1 MATISAKKNEVE
13 RTWHLVDAENK
24 VLGRLATQV
33 AAILRGKHKPVF
45 TPHVDTGD
53 FVVVIN
59 AEKIHL
65 TGNKLDN
72 KMYYRHSGYPGGIK
86 STSAGELLET
96 KPEAIIKHAVRG
108 MLPKNKLGREQFKK
122 LKVYPGKE
130 HPHTSQMP
138 QELKIV
144 SKVEE

>member
-1 MATISAKKNEVE
+1 MATISAKKNEIE
-13 RTWHLVDAENK
+13 RTWYIVDAENK
-24 VLGRLATQV
+24 VLGRLATQI
-33 AAILRGKHKPVF
+33 ATILRGKHKPLF

-72 KMYYRHSGYPGGIK
+72 KMYHRHSGYPGGIK
-86 STSAGELLET
+86 SVSAGELLEK
-96 KPEAIIKHAVRG
+96 KPETIIKHAVKG

-122 LKVYPGKE
+122 LKVYSGKE

-144 SKVEE
+144 TKG

>member
-1 MATISAKKNEVE
+1 MATISAKKNEIE
-13 RTWHLVDAENK
+13 RSWYIVDAENK
-24 VLGRLATQV
+24 VLGRLATQI
-33 AAILRGKHKPVF
+33 ATILRGKHKPLF

-65 TGNKLDN
+65 TGNKLDK
-72 KMYYRHSGYPGGIK
+72 KMYHRHSGYPGGIT
-86 STSAGELLET
+86 SVSAGELLE
-96 KPEAIIKHAVRG
+96 KNPETIIKHAVKG

-144 SKVEE
+144 TKG